1 MRKAMYLM
9 GALDDSDVEWLAA
22 HGNPE
27 RLTAGQ
33 TLVQEGRAIDSLYVV
48 LDGQLA
54 VQVGSARVATLLAG
68 EVIGEIS
75 FVDARPPLATVA
87 SLDAARVLAVR
98 RDVLQ
103 QKLLSDVSFA
113 AHFYRAVAIFL
124 ADRLRTTTT
133 RLGYGQPEQDAVP
146 DAADDLGDE
155 LLETVSLGTRRFDNL
170 LRQVRGG

>member
-1 MRKAMYLM
+1 MYLM

-87 SLDAARVLAVR
+87 SLDTARVLAVR
-98 RDVLQ
+98 RDVLLE
-103 QKLLSDVSFA
+103 KLAADAKFA

-124 ADRLRTTTT
+124 ADRLRATTT
-133 RLGYGQPEQDAVP
+133 RLGYGQPEQDAAP
-146 DAADDLGDE
+146 DAADELGDE
-155 LLETVSLGTRRFDNL
+155 LLETVSLGTRRFD
-170 LRQVRGG
+170 

>member
-1 MRKAMYLM
+1 MYLM
-9 GALDDSDVEWLAA
+9 GALEDADVEWLAA
-22 HGNPE
+22 HGTAE

-87 SLDAARVLAVR
+87 SLDTSRVLAVR

-103 QKLLSDVSFA
+103 QKLAADAKFA

-133 RLGYGQPEQDAVP
+133 RLGYGQPEQDATP
-146 DAADDLGDE
+146 DAADELGDE
-155 LLETVSLGTRRFDNL
+155 LMETVSLGTRRFDYL